1 MLTIIHRRENMITT
15 GLSKSKEHALQVV
28 EEVAHTMSELYEVQL
43 GKAIANVA
51 TRNGVERS
59 TIVSQCTRELGGF
72 GLDVFSAG
80 VKNEI
85 CGGVS
90 DHVKN
95 KLIDGEPEDVQLEIL
110 HRLEKAKVNSKL
122 DLV

>member
-1 MLTIIHRRENMITT
+1 MITT
-15 GLSKSKEHALQVV
+15 TLSTRKEHALQVI
-28 EEVAHTMSELYEVQL
+28 EEVAHTMSKLYDVQL
-43 GKAIANVA
+43 GKAITNVA
-51 TRNGVERS
+51 VRNGVERS
-59 TIVSQCTRELGGF
+59 TIVSQCTRDLGGF

-95 KLIDGEPEDVQLEIL
+95 VLIDGEPEDVQLEIL
-110 HRLEKAKVNSKL
+110 HRLEQAKVNSKL
-122 DLV
+122 DVM